1 MKNGKESVLMSE
13 DKKYKQKKLQGNY
26 RRIKQQYREDKN
38 IDKKE
43 FTILAVL
50 VLLIFLLDA
59 SFKTF

>member
-1 MKNGKESVLMSE
+1 MSE

-26 RRIKQQYREDKN
+26 RKIKQQYREDKD

-43 FTILAVL
+43 FTILAIL

-59 SFKTF
+59 TFKTF

>member
-1 MKNGKESVLMSE
+1 MSE
-13 DKKYKQKKLQGNY
+13 DKKYKQKKLQRNY
-26 RRIKQQYREDKN
+26 RKIKQQYREDKN

-59 SFKTF
+59 MFQTF